1 VHAFVDA
8 HRRAHAHVCIR
19 AHPSALAVALCECA
33 ISRRRVSKRPRV
45 DTSVHMMYAR
55 IRIPRECAGMRKRFR
70 AFTRTCLRI
79 LHMRIHVR
87 IRMSMSMSM
96 SMSIRPRH
104 GCKHTCSHAQ
114 SHSHIHVY
122 AFEHKRLCA
131 RIHGM
136 RALRHAQALA
146 EAFPQRTQPLSHDAC
161 ALVRCRLCVSMRVRV
176 WGLRAR
182 AYHCRQLYIYQC
194 ACAGARLCW

>member
-1 VHAFVDA
+1 
-8 HRRAHAHVCIR
+8 
-19 AHPSALAVALCECA
+19 
-33 ISRRRVSKRPRV
+33 
-45 DTSVHMMYAR
+45 
-55 IRIPRECAGMRKRFR
+55 MRKRFR

-79 LHMRIHVR
+79 LRMRIHIR
-87 IRMSMSMSM
+87 ISI

-114 SHSHIHVY
+114 SHSHMHVY
-122 AFEHKRLCA
+122 AFERKRLRA

-146 EAFPQRTQPLSHDAC
+146 EAFPRRTQPLSHDAC

-176 WGLRAR
+176 WDLRAR
-182 AYHCRQLYIYQC
+182 AYHCRQLYISVRVCRC
-194 ACAGARLCW
+194 AFVLVSFFVSLLVCMHVSAAAHTLA